1 MLRPVMPTRTR
12 LNRAI
17 SVALGL
23 LASTPASA
31 NPEGM
36 QVIQGAVGVG
46 MPNPQ
51 TLEITNSPGAIINWQ
66 GFDIGA
72 GEITRFIQQGA
83 DSAVLNRVTTQNSSE
98 IFGQLLSNGRVFLI
112 NPAGILVGRDA
123 VVDTAGLVM
132 STLDIK
138 DADFTAGR
146 FRFEGG
152 PGSGAITNH
161 GYIKAAPNGEI
172 ILIAPRIVNAPEAG
186 NVQSGLIEAEN
197 GELILAAG
205 HAITISSLDDPDISF
220 DVQAPEHEVV
230 NLGQLIARG
239 GSVSAFAGTLRHS
252 GEINAD
258 ALSIDDTGRVVLTAS
273 HRVETSAESVI
284 SARGERAVEE
294 SAGTVATEAP
304 ESTLPNPVGATG
316 GDIRI
321 TATAPAAEE
330 GATPVASSVALAGTI
345 DARGRTGGSVRV
357 EADAT
362 TVGGTLDAS
371 GLDGGG
377 RVEVLG
383 ADVALA
389 AANVRA
395 NALDGDGGQVRVG
408 GDYKGGSALR
418 AATTTEVDAASR
430 LEANAGGAGD
440 GGIVVVWSNEETR
453 FKGTATAR
461 GGDTGGDGGLVEV
474 SGKDILRFGGSV
486 DVGAPAGDA
495 GTLLLDPKNIFIVQ
509 GGATVGIDNPTPF
522 AGDGFGSSFTV
533 LANGNILVQNQNADS
548 AGATDAGEVV
558 LMDGFGN
565 VLGSITGS
573 ATNQRLG
580 AFSFFNAAG
589 GLLIL
594 DRNAP
599 NGAALQA
606 GAVHLFDDDTGQVI
620 GTTLGGSAGELFGS
634 SLIGTFGSNFMFRS
648 TSADIAGI
656 GADVGLVSLISGT
669 TGLEIGRTI
678 GQSAGELFGSSV
690 TNLGTSLLVRSTTA
704 DVGAL
709 TDAGSVSFV
718 STTTGTLLGKVDGQS
733 ANEFFGSSF
742 SNLGGTIQVRSADA
756 DVGGLVDAGS
766 VVLISSTTGAELGRV
781 QGAAAGDRF
790 GLTVDLFGVPTGT
803 FLIRSN
809 TADVGG
815 FTDNGTAV
823 LVSRTTG
830 LEIGRTSGLRD
841 GDGLGGFFPILDG
854 ANYFLQVPDADIGAN
869 TDAGSMVLV
878 NGTTGTRIGSADGTS
893 PSEFFSQNGIELF
906 GPANNIIVIS
916 ELADTGG
923 GANAGSVVSVDR
935 TTGAI
940 TGRVDGT
947 SANEQLGSFG
957 LVSRSNGNY
966 LIPSPLFDTGG
977 GIVDVG
983 SVILADGN
991 TGNLLGRFDGDTAGE
1006 RFGEDRLDFSLANDD
1021 ILVMAPA
1028 HTSGAGIIAQLASVE
1043 TTPGVILRGAFQGAA
1058 TGDAIGSIFP
1068 TFLSTGN
1075 YVIADPGFNAGDGV
1089 VVIIDDVTGAPVS
1102 GATVGTTAEG
1112 LGGDMDFFSLPTFG
1126 HFAALSPGHGAN
1138 SEGAIYFFDGND
1150 GGGLIRQFIGNTSET
1165 LGTEDLIIAPS
1176 GNVIVGSPFN
1186 TSGAG
1191 SIYLLDGIGA
1201 TYATID
1207 QLDGLS
1213 AGESLGDSGVTTI
1226 DVFSRSAFNEFLVF
1240 SPLRDGA
1247 GTDSGGI
1254 ILAKTVGPSPILLGV
1269 INGAGAGDRL
1279 GEDPFSQMLSNG
1291 NTVFFNPTA
1300 DDPSG
1305 PPGTADDEGAIVL
1318 MDSVGAFL
1326 GRFFGQSPGENL
1338 GDEFVVFESFRV
1350 GANSMFVQSP
1360 DASPGAVSNAGSLYL
1375 LSTADASLIGQAD
1388 GDTVN
1393 ENFSD
1398 DFDLFTLGNGDGLV
1412 LSPDGFG
1419 GGGTIVQVADADLGG
1434 GIIIRGRL
1442 NGTVGGG
1449 LAEQL
1454 GDFGVQ
1460 VLGGGTHYMARS
1472 PFADPGALVDAGS
1485 MYFVNIAT
1493 GALTNRIDGISANEE
1508 FGNFGT
1514 TDFFSHGTNFFVTS
1528 EEADVGAATD
1538 AGRVML
1544 VDTTGFVIDELLGN
1558 TANEFLGQSRTFVG
1572 SDIWV
1577 LAPKHSTDAGA
1588 IFAIANSDLGGGNM
1602 VRASLQ
1608 GGTAGDQLGSLFP
1621 NFVSGGR
1628 AFVRVPLA
1636 DVGGIVDA
1644 GTAILVNSSLQ
1655 ELGRTSGTS
1664 AEEEFS
1670 SFFFTTL
1677 ANGNFLFRSP
1687 DADIGGLT
1695 DSGVVKVVSGTTGTL
1710 VGQTAGTSADER
1722 FGAGSV
1728 VTLINDDIAIF
1739 SPDADSGGFVDAGA
1753 IVQVSPDTGLE
1764 VQRVVGLSADERL
1777 GSSGFQF
1784 LPGGKLVLGVPLADV
1799 AGVVDAGRIV
1809 IFDPVGANTGTAAT
1823 NLLFTNTPGGDFVV
1837 TTGAIELALNAGANL
1852 ILQANNDIVIG
1863 KDVVLTGGGGSLTL
1877 QAGRSI
1883 LVSGLINMPSTD
1895 IKLLANDTA
1904 GDTSFRTTGSGDFVL
1919 EDPQIIGRTVEISG
1933 ETVRLLGGFSE
1944 TSVYTPTT
1952 TTEFFDNFLLTGSID
1967 VPATFVLGLESLK
1980 VFSDSVELIGGSSP
1994 GAFAALVSFGE
2005 FTVDTGTILLEAG
2018 SAPGAHALFLGL
2030 GGLGDFTFDTCTG
2043 CGDTL
2048 LFTDP
2053 FLENGPVT
2061 GLFIAGIFQDPA
2073 GNAILAM
2080 LGRDGDSNDDDD
2092 DDDDEEESQEC
2103 GL

>member
-152 PGSGAITNH
+152 PGSGSITNH

-186 NVQSGLIEAEN
+186 NAQSGLIEAEN

-258 ALSIDDTGRVVLTAS
+258 ALSIDETGRVVLTAS
-273 HRVETSAESVI
+273 HRIATSAESVI

-304 ESTLPNPVGATG
+304 ESALPNPIGAAG

-321 TATAPAAEE
+321 SAAAPAAEE
-330 GATPVASSVALAGTI
+330 GATPVAAAVTLAGTI
-345 DARGRTGGSVRV
+345 DASGRTGGSVRV
-357 EADAT
+357 EADTT
-362 TVGGTLDAS
+362 TVGGTLEAS
-371 GLDGGG
+371 GLAGGG

-383 ADVALA
+383 DEVVMAGAT
-389 AANVRA
+389 VRA
-395 NALDGDGGQVRVG
+395 NALEGAGGQVRVG
-408 GDYKGGSALR
+408 GEYQGGSALR
-418 AATTTEVDAASR
+418 AALTTEVDAASV
-430 LEANAGGAGD
+430 LEANAGGNGD
-440 GGIVVVWSNEETR
+440 GGTVVVWSDEETR
-453 FKGTATAR
+453 FNGTASAR

-522 AGDGFGSSFTV
+522 AGDGFGSSFSV

-580 AFSFFNAAG
+580 AFGFFNATG

-606 GAVHLFDDDTGQVI
+606 GAVHLFNDDTGQVI
-620 GTTLGGSAGELFGS
+620 GTTLGGSAGELFSS

-648 TSADIAGI
+648 TSADIGGI

-678 GQSAGELFGSSV
+678 GQSAGELFGSLV
-690 TNLGTSLLVRSTTA
+690 TNLGTSLLVRSTNA

-718 STTTGTLLGKVDGQS
+718 STTTGTLLGRVDGQS
-733 ANEFFGSSF
+733 TSEFFGSSF
-742 SNLGGTIQVRSADA
+742 TNLGGSVVVMSASA
-756 DVGGLVDAGS
+756 DVGAATDAGA
-766 VVLISSTTGAELGRV
+766 VVLINSTTGAELGRV
-781 QGAAAGDRF
+781 QGAAAGDLF
-790 GLTVDLFGVPTGT
+790 GQTVDFFGVPSGT
-803 FLIRSN
+803 YLIRSD

-815 FTDNGTAV
+815 FSDNGTAV

-841 GDGLGGFFPILDG
+841 GDSLGAFFPILDG
-854 ANYFLQVPDADIGAN
+854 SNYFLQVPEADIGAN

-878 NGTTGTRIGSADGTS
+878 NGATGARIGSADGTS
-893 PSEFFSQNGIELF
+893 PNEFFSQNGIELF
-906 GPANNIIVIS
+906 GPANNIIVVS
-916 ELADTGG
+916 ELADNGPAT
-923 GANAGSVVSVDR
+923 NAGAVVSIDR
-935 TTGAI
+935 TTGLI
-940 TGRVDGT
+940 TGRVDGDG
-947 SANEQLGSFG
+947 SNEQLGSFG

-966 LIPSPLFDTGG
+966 FIPSPLYDASG
-977 GIVDVG
+977 G
-983 SVILADGN
+983 SVSDAGAVILVDGN
-991 TGNLLGRFDGDTAGE
+991 TGNELARFEGDTPGE

-1021 ILVMAPA
+1021 ILVMAPD
-1028 HTSGAGIIAQLASVE
+1028 HNSGAGIIAQLASSGPIV
-1043 TTPGVILRGAFQGAA
+1043 RGTFQGAA

-1075 YVIADPGFNAGDGV
+1075 YVIADPDFNGGDGV
-1089 VVIIDDVTGAPVS
+1089 VVIIDDATGAPVA
-1102 GATVGTTAEG
+1102 GATVGTAGEG
-1112 LGGDMDFFSLPTFG
+1112 LGGDMDFSSLPTFG

-1138 SEGAIYFFDGND
+1138 SEGAIYFFNGSD

-1186 TSGAG
+1186 ASGAG

-1226 DVFSRSAFNEFLVF
+1226 DVFSRSAFDEFLVF

-1247 GTDSGGI
+1247 GVDSGGI
-1254 ILAKTVGPSPILLGV
+1254 ILAKTVGPVGPGPILLGV
-1269 INGAGAGDRL
+1269 VNGAGAGDRL
-1279 GEDPFSQMLSNG
+1279 GDDPFSQMLSNG

-1300 DDPSG
+1300 DDPTG
-1305 PPGTADDEGAIVL
+1305 PGGTADDEGAIVL

-1338 GDEFVVFESFRV
+1338 GSEFTVFESFRV

-1398 DFDLFTLGNGDGLV
+1398 
-1412 LSPDGFG
+1412 
-1419 GGGTIVQVADADLGG
+1419 
-1434 GIIIRGRL
+1434 
-1442 NGTVGGG
+1442 
-1449 LAEQL
+1449 
-1454 GDFGVQ
+1454 
-1460 VLGGGTHYMARS
+1460 
-1472 PFADPGALVDAGS
+1472 
-1485 MYFVNIAT
+1485 
-1493 GALTNRIDGISANEE
+1493 
-1508 FGNFGT
+1508 
-1514 TDFFSHGTNFFVTS
+1514 
-1528 EEADVGAATD
+1528 
-1538 AGRVML
+1538 
-1544 VDTTGFVIDELLGN
+1544 
-1558 TANEFLGQSRTFVG
+1558 
-1572 SDIWV
+1572 
-1577 LAPKHSTDAGA
+1577 
-1588 IFAIANSDLGGGNM
+1588 
-1602 VRASLQ
+1602 
-1608 GGTAGDQLGSLFP
+1608 
-1621 NFVSGGR
+1621 
-1628 AFVRVPLA
+1628 
-1636 DVGGIVDA
+1636 
-1644 GTAILVNSSLQ
+1644 
-1655 ELGRTSGTS
+1655 
-1664 AEEEFS
+1664 
-1670 SFFFTTL
+1670 
-1677 ANGNFLFRSP
+1677 
-1687 DADIGGLT
+1687 
-1695 DSGVVKVVSGTTGTL
+1695 
-1710 VGQTAGTSADER
+1710 
-1722 FGAGSV
+1722 
-1728 VTLINDDIAIF
+1728 
-1739 SPDADSGGFVDAGA
+1739 
-1753 IVQVSPDTGLE
+1753 
-1764 VQRVVGLSADERL
+1764 
-1777 GSSGFQF
+1777 
-1784 LPGGKLVLGVPLADV
+1784 
-1799 AGVVDAGRIV
+1799 
-1809 IFDPVGANTGTAAT
+1809 
-1823 NLLFTNTPGGDFVV
+1823 
-1837 TTGAIELALNAGANL
+1837 
-1852 ILQANNDIVIG
+1852 
-1863 KDVVLTGGGGSLTL
+1863 
-1877 QAGRSI
+1877 
-1883 LVSGLINMPSTD
+1883 
-1895 IKLLANDTA
+1895 
-1904 GDTSFRTTGSGDFVL
+1904 
-1919 EDPQIIGRTVEISG
+1919 
-1933 ETVRLLGGFSE
+1933 
-1944 TSVYTPTT
+1944 
-1952 TTEFFDNFLLTGSID
+1952 
-1967 VPATFVLGLESLK
+1967 
-1980 VFSDSVELIGGSSP
+1980 
-1994 GAFAALVSFGE
+1994 
-2005 FTVDTGTILLEAG
+2005 
-2018 SAPGAHALFLGL
+2018 
-2030 GGLGDFTFDTCTG
+2030 
-2043 CGDTL
+2043 
-2048 LFTDP
+2048 
-2053 FLENGPVT
+2053 
-2061 GLFIAGIFQDPA
+2061 
-2073 GNAILAM
+2073 
-2080 LGRDGDSNDDDD
+2080 
-2092 DDDDEEESQEC
+2092 
-2103 GL
+2103 